1 MWLLL
6 LYLAL
11 GYVAHHCALFTV
23 ASLAAYNE
31 DFEEFV
37 SRVLMTVY
45 NGIAVVLVT
54 WFFFDAASTA
64 VVAFF
69 AALFFTI
76 CRIDL
81 EATHAIMHED
91 DDE

>member
-11 GYVAHHCALFTV
+11 GYVAHHCALFMV
-23 ASLAAYNE
+23 ASLAVHNE
-31 DFEEFV
+31 DFDEFV

-45 NGIAVVLVT
+45 NGTAVVFLT
-54 WFFFDAASTA
+54 WIFFDAASTA
-64 VVAFF
+64 VIAFV

-91 DDE
+91 DE

>member
-11 GYVAHHCALFTV
+11 GYAAHHCALFLV
-23 ASLAAYNE
+23 ASLAVHNE
-31 DFEEFV
+31 DFDAFV

-45 NGIAVVLVT
+45 KGTAVVFLA
-54 WFFFDAASTA
+54 WIFFGVSSTA
-64 VVAFF
+64 VIAFT

-91 DDE
+91 DE

>member
-1 MWLLL
+1 LWLLL

-31 DFEEFV
+31 DFEEFI

-45 NGIAVVLVT
+45 NCTAVVIVT
-54 WFFFDAASTA
+54 WFFFDATPTA
-64 VVAFF
+64 VIGFF
-69 AALFFTI
+69 AVFFFTI

-91 DDE
+91 DE

>member
-11 GYVAHHCALFTV
+11 GYVAHHCALFLV
-23 ASLAAYNE
+23 ASIAAYNGNY
-31 DFEEFV
+31 DEFV

-45 NGIAVVLVT
+45 NG
-54 WFFFDAASTA
+54 TA
-64 VVAFF
+64 VVFLAWLFFGSTATAVIAFT

-76 CRIDL
+76 CRIDF
-81 EATHAIMHED
+81 EATHATMHED
-91 DDE
+91 DE